1 MAGVRSRYGLFVSAV
16 GAIVL
21 AASLVTPWYGVG
33 TGSHPHPAALAGHAL
48 AGTPAG
54 HALAGTPAGHA
65 LAGTVDAFHALP
77 GMTVVLLVLGA
88 LAMLDITAPLVRT
101 DGPLPGGAGGSLVLL
116 GVVAGA
122 FTVYHMI
129 DLPALGGGTFATSL
143 QEGAWLA
150 LIGSVT
156 MVLGGMWPR
165 CVTGGEARHMQP
177 GTLSWN

>member
-1 MAGVRSRYGLFVSAV
+1 MAGDRSRYGLLVSAV

-33 TGSHPHPAALAGHAL
+33 SGQHVHAGA
-48 AGTPAG
+48 PAG
-54 HALAGTPAGHA
+54 HSVP
-65 LAGTVDAFHALP
+65 TVDAFHALP

-88 LAMLDITAPLVRT
+88 LAMLDVTAPLVRT
-101 DGPLPGGAGGSLVLL
+101 HGPLPGGAGGSLVLL
-116 GVVAGA
+116 GVVAAG
-122 FTVYHMI
+122 FTLYHMI
-129 DLPALGGGTFATSL
+129 DLPALGGGTFAASQ

-156 MVLGGMWPR
+156 MMLGGMWPR
-165 CVTGGEARHMQP
+165 CVTTCEPRQMQP

>member
-1 MAGVRSRYGLFVSAV
+1 MAGDRSRYGLLVSAV

-33 TGSHPHPAALAGHAL
+33 SGQHPHTGAPGVH
-48 AGTPAG
+48 GVP
-54 HALAGTPAGHA
+54 
-65 LAGTVDAFHALP
+65 TVDAFHALP

-88 LAMLDITAPLVRT
+88 LAMLDVTAPLVRT
-101 DGPLPGGAGGSLVLL
+101 HGPLPGGAGGSLVLL
-116 GVVAGA
+116 GVVAAA
-122 FTVYHMI
+122 FTLYHMI
-129 DLPALGGGTFATSL
+129 DLPALGGGTFAMSL

-156 MVLGGMWPR
+156 MTLGGMWPR
-165 CVTGGEARHMQP
+165 CVTAGEPRHMQP